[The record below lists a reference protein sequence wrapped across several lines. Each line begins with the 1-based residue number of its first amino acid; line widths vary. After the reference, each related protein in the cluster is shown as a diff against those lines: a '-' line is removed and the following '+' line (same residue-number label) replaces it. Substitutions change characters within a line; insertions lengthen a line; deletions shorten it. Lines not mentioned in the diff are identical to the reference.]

1 MASRRNRLLSDVL
14 TASPANALARARAD
28 AANGQLGQAIAR
40 LSDVLRHGP
49 DAEAAFTLG
58 IYLLGDGRA
67 EEALTRLKQAAGWAP
82 QVAAVFVNMATA
94 AIRCGR
100 HDEAVEAARRAVALD
115 HSLADA
121 HGVLGNALAA
131 KKDHAA
137 AEASYREAAKRA
149 PETPVW
155 LINLG
160 HCLLDLRNAPGAHDA
175 FRRALAI
182 SPQHHV
188 ALNGE
193 GLAYQQ
199 EDRHAAAIASFESA
213 LANVAGYAEAWGNLA
228 VSLQCLGRHDE
239 ALGAARR
246 ALELSHGSS
255 DAAQNIGHIFQS
267 LGRHGEAIAAYEQAL
282 EQDPGAS
289 GIHAYLLHSRRH
301 ECIWTDDD
309 ALVRA
314 VRAAIDD
321 GEVVPPFALA
331 STDIDPASRLRAAQR
346 SAQAHVPRDGQP
358 QAPRAARRER
368 LRIGFVS
375 PDFRTH
381 SLAMSFATLLEA
393 PRDAAW
399 IGYSTRRDDGDS
411 MTAAIAQG
419 FDALHEI
426 GGLGTD
432 EAAAR
437 IREDGID
444 VLIDLAGH
452 TRGGAL
458 DLFARMPAPVQ
469 AHYLGYGSTLGAR
482 YIPWLITD
490 RVHTPPELARYC
502 SEAIAYLPRPF
513 MAAAWTE
520 TGDAPRRS
528 DEGLPD
534 TGTVFACFNAHY
546 KIEPAAFAH
555 WMHVL
560 AAVPDSVLWLRQ
572 TNGRVAGRLRET
584 ARAHGIDPQRLI
596 FAPRRDRQVHLARHQ
611 LADLCL
617 DTFNH
622 GGGVTT
628 IDAILAGTPVVTWA
642 GTTQTARTGVSILQ
656 PLGLHELVCAT
667 PADYVATAIRLGSD
681 PAALSRLRNA
691 LRTRAPAS
699 PLFDS
704 AALANALNRA
714 FRAMHDRAAAGLAPQ
729 TFDVSPLH

>member
-1 MASRRNRLLSDVL
+1 LSDVL
-14 TASPANALARARAD
+14 TDSPTDALALARTD
-28 AANGQLGQAIAR
+28 AASGRLGQAIAR
-40 LSDVLRHGP
+40 LADVVRRTP

-58 IYLLGDGRA
+58 VYLLGDGRA
-67 EEALTRLKQAAGWAP
+67 EEALAPLRQAATWAP
-82 QVAAVFVNMATA
+82 RVAAVFVNLSTA
-94 AIRCGR
+94 AIRCGY
-100 HDEAVEAARRAVALD
+100 HDEAVEAARRAVSLD
-115 HSLADA
+115 HDLPDA
-121 HGVLGNALAA
+121 HGVLGNALSA
-131 KKDHAA
+131 KKDHPAAETAYRAA
-137 AEASYREAAKRA
+137 AMRA
-149 PETPVW
+149 PQSPIW

-160 HCLLDLRNAPGAHDA
+160 HCLLDLHDAGAAHDA
-175 FRRALAI
+175 FRRALALT
-182 SPQHHV
+182 PKNHV

-199 EDRHAAAIASFESA
+199 EDRHSDAIASFEAA
-213 LANVAGYAEAWGNLA
+213 LSSVAEHAEAWGNLA
-228 VSLQCLGRHDE
+228 VSLQCLGRHEE

-246 ALELSHGSS
+246 ALDLRGSS
-255 DAAQNIGHIFQS
+255 EAAQNVGHIFQS
-267 LGRHGEAIAAYEQAL
+267 LGRHGEAIAAYERAL
-282 EQDPGAS
+282 ERDPQAR

-301 ECIWTDDD
+301 ECIWTNDDNF
-309 ALVRA
+309 VRA
-314 VRAAIDD
+314 VRAAIDS

-331 STDIDPASRLRAAQR
+331 STDIGPALRLRAARR
-346 SAQAHVPRDGQP
+346 SAQTHEPRDGSP
-358 QAPRAARRER
+358 QAPRAEPKDR

-375 PDFRTH
+375 PDFKTH
-381 SLAMSFATLLEA
+381 SLGMSFAALLEA
-393 PRDAAW
+393 PRDFEW
-399 IGYSTRRDDGDS
+399 IGYSTRRENGDS
-411 MTAAIAQG
+411 MTAAIAHG

-444 VLIDLAGH
+444 VLVDLAGH

-458 DLFARMPAPVQ
+458 DLFARVPAPVQ

-490 RVHTPPELARYC
+490 RVHTPPGLAHSC
-502 SEAIAYLPRPF
+502 SEAIAYLPRSF

-520 TGDAPRRS
+520 TGNAPRRS

-546 KIEPAAFAH
+546 KIEPTAFAN

-572 TNGRVAGRLRET
+572 TNERVAGRLRET
-584 ARAHGIDPQRLI
+584 ARACGIDPQRLI

-656 PLGLHELVCAT
+656 PLGLPELVCAT

-704 AALANALNRA
+704 AALANALNQA
-714 FRAMHDRAAAGLAPQ
+714 FRVMHDRAAAGLAPE